1 MILQVLDYYVSKGVV
16 DVTPYSLPG
25 YQPNLPLL
33 DNMYLV
39 NRDYFNRQNEIIPL
53 NDCLYRNMYKY
64 VLYGVSQ
71 MRKRRVPMNS
81 NGTPD
86 SSHSGQMSPITNK

>member
-1 MILQVLDYYVSKGVV
+1 MSKGVV

-64 VLYGVSQ
+64 VLCG
-71 MRKRRVPMNS
+71 NFS
-81 NGTPD
+81 NEKEKNPYRIQVAPLT
-86 SSHSGQMSPITNK
+86 T

>member
-1 MILQVLDYYVSKGVV
+1 MSKGVV
-16 DVTPYSLPG
+16 DVTAYSLPG

-53 NDCLYRNMYKY
+53 NDCFYRNMYK
-64 VLYGVSQ
+64 
-71 MRKRRVPMNS
+71 
-81 NGTPD
+81 
-86 SSHSGQMSPITNK
+86 